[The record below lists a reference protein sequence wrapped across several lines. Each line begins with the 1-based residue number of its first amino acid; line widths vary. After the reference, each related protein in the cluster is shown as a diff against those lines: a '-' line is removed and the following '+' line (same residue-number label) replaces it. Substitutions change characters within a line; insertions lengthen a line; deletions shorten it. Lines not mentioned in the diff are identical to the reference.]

1 MVFEGSFTT
10 RSDWH
15 ALDCE
20 QSLFSPSVSHA
31 RERAS
36 SVKRQRR
43 EKGGCVF
50 SRVLFDGL
58 RETARSLSTPG
69 IGHLKGRAGALAN
82 HFCSETI
89 YALNCE
95 NKTHHKVR
103 IRSRILLEWK
113 FYSPSSLKQLN
124 SSYWLQTCHYT
135 SFTTVF
141 VDTRLWKTKHP
152 RKRFQ
157 NSVNLACYWQI
168 GSKSTNHN
176 LIAWRREG

>member
-1 MVFEGSFTT
+1 MFLCKTKTFVTFHVTCETKTAREVKFNINFVIPMVFEGSFTT

-103 IRSRILLEWK
+103 IRSRILLE
-113 FYSPSSLKQLN
+113 
-124 SSYWLQTCHYT
+124 
-135 SFTTVF
+135 
-141 VDTRLWKTKHP
+141 
-152 RKRFQ
+152 
-157 NSVNLACYWQI
+157 
-168 GSKSTNHN
+168 
-176 LIAWRREG
+176 